1 MRSHPSTALS
11 AFVSSVVNILPKA
24 KRQQATGNRQEG
36 FKIFS
41 VGILIIFDPNFPTP
55 YSLLP
60 TPYSLL
66 PLLYQF
72 DVVPD

>member
-1 MRSHPSTALS
+1 M
-11 AFVSSVVNILPKA
+11 NILPKA

-41 VGILIIFDPNFPTP
+41 VGIVIIFDP

-66 PLLYQF
+66 PVLF
-72 DVVPD
+72 TI